1 MTDDL
6 VKRLR
11 SPELYTE
18 IGWTELMSAAADR
31 IEMLEL
37 SVWQLEVEIN
47 DASDELIELKG
58 PNK

>member
-11 SPELYTE
+11 IPELYTE
-18 IGWTELMSAAADR
+18 AGRTELMSAAADR